1 MNGKRRSQTLLDFF
15 QKKKTKTNED
25 TSDEGGNIDAVIDS
39 QPSTSGVVVTT
50 VADQSDISSFRNKNK
65 QLNDGDK
72 IKILQGLSAPQKK
85 FEFPSTTFGNKSRKF
100 QYDWL
105 ENYKWLIYS
114 KSEDGAYCKY
124 CFIFS
129 QKEVG
134 HNSGQITGHLV
145 SDPYRN
151 WKKALES
158 FQKHQTTQYHR
169 AASIKADNFLA
180 VMAGESQSIDSQVD
194 SVRTRQIQ
202 ENQEKL
208 APIIKTVILCGRQ
221 GLPLRGHRDHG
232 EFNVSVEPEEN
243 EGNFRALLRA
253 RIDSGDVNLKKHFET
268 CPRNATYISWNIQ
281 NQIIE
286 ACDIIIK
293 RKIASEVNSS
303 KCLSIL
309 ADETTDIST
318 IEQCSI
324 CVRYVKNIGTS
335 HNQFTICENFLTF
348 VPIKSTCG
356 KDLADAIINELI
368 LCNIDVSNLRGQG
381 YDGASNMSGHL
392 KGTQACIAKDHPT
405 ALYVH
410 CAAHNLNLAISSA
423 SGIPPIR
430 NCMGTI
436 EKVYTFFNT
445 PKRQQVLQ
453 HQVQLLFP
461 ESRRDRMKQ
470 MCPTRWIQRHDSV
483 MVMVQLLKP
492 VHSALQEISLWKDK
506 ESSSGAF
513 VLLSAL
519 AQSQFVISLFSVEKL
534 LGYSLPLSKILQLEN
549 SDLAFAMDNAEETI
563 SCQIRARQC

>member
-1 MNGKRRSQTLLDFF
+1 MDIIQVKSLDILL
-15 QKKKTKTNED
+15 
-25 TSDEGGNIDAVIDS
+25 VI
-39 QPSTSGVVVTT
+39 
-50 VADQSDISSFRNKNK
+50 
-65 QLNDGDK
+65 
-72 IKILQGLSAPQKK
+72 
-85 FEFPSTTFGNKSRKF
+85 
-100 QYDWL
+100 
-105 ENYKWLIYS
+105 LI
-114 KSEDGAYCKY
+114 EIG
-124 CFIFS
+124 
-129 QKEVG
+129 
-134 HNSGQITGHLV
+134 
-145 SDPYRN
+145 
-151 WKKALES
+151 KKALEI

-303 KCLSIL
+303 KCFSIL

-356 KDLADAIINELI
+356 KDLADAIINGLI

-445 PKRQQVLQ
+445 PIRQQVLQ

-563 SCQIRARQC
+563 SSVKYVRDNAEEQFKNIFDEAKQIADMFDIEIKIPRLASKQTNRANVPTESAIDYYRKSVFIPWVDSFLSGLEDRFTQHKSLLKKFMVLLPAETFPSG